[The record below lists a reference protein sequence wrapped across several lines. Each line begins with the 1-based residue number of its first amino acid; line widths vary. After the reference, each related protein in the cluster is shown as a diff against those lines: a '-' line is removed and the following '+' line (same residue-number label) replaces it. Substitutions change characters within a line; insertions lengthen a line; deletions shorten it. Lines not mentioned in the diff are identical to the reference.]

1 MTRERPAIAIRER
14 LGGIGIILF
23 ALWLILTGVS
33 ALIPLAIPVWVGGLL
48 AVTAGFLILV
58 GR

>member
-33 ALIPLAIPVWVGGLL
+33 ALIPLAIPV
-48 AVTAGFLILV
+48 
-58 GR
+58 